1 MEQRITEKAQELFFR
16 YGLKS
21 VTMDDIATHLGMS
34 KKTIYQYYTDKDA
47 LVDAVVQKE
56 IDNDVIECAGHRQKC
71 ENAVHEVFLALDMMQ
86 EMMSTMNPVII
97 FEMQKYYPSAFKKM
111 NDHKN
116 KFLYK
121 VIRENIELGIKE
133 EMYRP
138 DINPDI
144 LAKFRIE
151 SIFIAFNPD
160 LFPSSK
166 YSLFQIETHMMEHF
180 LYGICTAKGIKQ
192 LFKYKNQRQKSITI

>member
-16 YGLKS
+16 YGLKN

-47 LVDAVVQKE
+47 LIDAVVQKE
-56 IDNDVIECAGHRQKC
+56 IDNDVTECAVHRQKC

-121 VIRENIELGIKE
+121 VIKENLELGIKE
-133 EMYRP
+133 EMYRA

-151 SIFIAFNPD
+151 SIFIAFNPE
-160 LFPSSK
+160 LFPSNK
-166 YSLFQIETHMMEHF
+166 YTLFQIETHMMEHF
-180 LYGICTAKGIKQ
+180 LYGICTAKGLKQ
-192 LFKYKNQRQKSITI
+192 LIKYKNQRQKSINI

>member
-180 LYGICTAKGIKQ
+180 LYGICAAKGIKQ

>member
-16 YGLKS
+16 YGLKN

-47 LVDAVVQKE
+47 LIDAVVQRE
-56 IDNDVIECAGHRQKC
+56 IDNDVVECAVHRQKC

-121 VIRENIELGIKE
+121 IIKENLELGIKE
-133 EMYRP
+133 EMYRE

-151 SIFIAFNPD
+151 SIFIAFNPE
-160 LFPSSK
+160 LFPTNK
-166 YSLFQIETHMMEHF
+166 YTLFQIETQMMEHF
-180 LYGICTAKGIKQ
+180 LYGICTTKGQKQ
-192 LFKYKNQRQKSITI
+192 LIKYKKQRQKSISI

>member
-16 YGLKS
+16 YGLKN

-47 LVDAVVQKE
+47 LIDAVVQRE
-56 IDNDVIECAGHRQKC
+56 IDTDVVECAVHREKR

-121 VIRENIELGIKE
+121 VIKENIELGIKE
-133 EMYRP
+133 EMYRE
-138 DINPDI
+138 DINADI

-151 SIFIAFNPD
+151 SIFIAFNPE
-160 LFPSSK
+160 LFPSNK
-166 YSLFQIETHMMEHF
+166 YTLFQIETEMMEHF
-180 LYGICTAKGIKQ
+180 LHGICTPKGQKQ
-192 LFKYKNQRQKSITI
+192 IIKYKKQRQKSISI

>member
-16 YGLKS
+16 YGLKN
-21 VTMDDIATHLGMS
+21 VTMDDIASKLGMS

-47 LVDAVVQKE
+47 LIDAVVQRE
-56 IDNDVIECAGHRQKC
+56 IDNDIIECAGHKLTA

-97 FEMQKYYPSAFKKM
+97 FEMQKYYPAAFKKM

-121 VIRENIELGIKE
+121 VIKENIEKGIKE
-133 EMYRP
+133 ELYRG
-138 DINPDI
+138 DINADI
-144 LAKFRIE
+144 LTKFRIE
-151 SIFIAFNPD
+151 SIFIAFNPE
-160 LFPSSK
+160 LFPPNK
-166 YSLFQIETHMMEHF
+166 YTLFQIETEMMEHF
-180 LYGICTAKGIKQ
+180 LHGICTAKGQKQ
-192 LFKYKNQRQKSITI
+192 ITKYKNQRKKTTGI

>member
-16 YGLKS
+16 YGLKN

-34 KKTIYQYYTDKDA
+34 KKTIYQYYSDKDA

-97 FEMQKYYPSAFKKM
+97 FEMQKYYPSAFRKM

-133 EMYRP
+133 EMYRS

-160 LFPSSK
+160 LFPSNK
-166 YSLFQIETHMMEHF
+166 YSLFQIETHLMEHF
-180 LYGICTAKGIKQ
+180 LCGICTTKGLKQ
-192 LFKYKNQRQKSITI
+192 LFKYKNQRQKSINI